1 MKHNRTWVWL
11 SIAVLLALVGACAAP
26 GVAPMP
32 TPAPLPAFAGEREQ
46 AAAADEGAKGLPS
59 QVSASEERMIVRTA
73 DLSLVVSDAEAAAAQ
88 IKSIAAGLGGYVV
101 STQLWRDEDLLR
113 GTITVRVPAESLDDA
128 LGRFKRLA
136 IRVERE
142 SGGSRDVTEE
152 YTDLD
157 AQLRNLEATE
167 QELREL
173 LSAVRERTGKAED
186 ILSVHRELTNV
197 RSQIEQLKGRMQYL
211 ERTAAM
217 SAVSIELI
225 PDVLAR
231 PIASGGWR
239 PSETASAAVRAL
251 VDTLRLAAGAAIWV
265 ALYVFPIAALV
276 VVPFAILWALWRRR
290 RQPRQ
295 TAAGHSQGA
304 LPASDQTK

>member
-1 MKHNRTWVWL
+1 MRLNTMRVWTAM
-11 SIAVLLALVGACAAP
+11 AVVSVLVAACAAR

-32 TPAPLPAFAGEREQ
+32 TPAPVPAFGGEYESPSV
-46 AAAADEGAKGLPS
+46 ADEGARGALP
-59 QVSASEERMIVRTA
+59 QANTSEERMIVRTA

-88 IKSIAAGLGGYVV
+88 IKAVATGLGGYVV
-101 STQLWRDEDLLR
+101 NTQLWREEEQLR
-113 GTITVRVPAESLDDA
+113 GWITVRVPAESLDDA
-128 LGRFKRLA
+128 LDSFKRLA

-142 SGGSRDVTEE
+142 SGSSQDVTEE

-173 LSAVRERTGKAED
+173 LSTVRERTGKAED
-186 ILSVHRELTNV
+186 ILAVHRELTSI
-197 RSQIEQLKGRMQYL
+197 RAQIEQLKGRMQYL

-217 SAVSIELI
+217 SAVSVELV

-231 PIASGGWR
+231 PIASAGWR

-251 VDTLRLAAGAAIWV
+251 VDTLRLLAGAAIWV
-265 ALYVFPIAALV
+265 ALYVLPIAALV
-276 VVPFAILWALWRRR
+276 AIPVVVLWLLWRRR
-290 RQPRQ
+290 RK
-295 TAAGHSQGA
+295 GG
-304 LPASDQTK
+304 LPVSDKPQ